1 MNTLAGIVDEVAAR
15 DSGQDGR
22 PPVNWTG
29 TDRLLD
35 ALCRAH
41 PELIPEK
48 LKAERLKAELATKPK
63 P

>member
-1 MNTLAGIVDEVAAR
+1 MNTLAEIVNGTPAR

-22 PPVNWTG
+22 PAVNWTG
-29 TDRLLD
+29 ADRLLE